1 MTYTAY
7 AQHQALDLSGAK
19 GLMMEARTY
28 GGLIR
33 KVDAGLIYVCTSTPA
48 GIVRIDSRILDRTPP
63 EIDETWEDITEL
75 SIALDGDGLLLQN
88 IFDDPTDQPEMIMS
102 EGVRGNFRVRLH
114 RRGVG
119 LPDGQLPDG
128 DDDSRLEEVLVA
140 LWPDAEPN
148 APRILRLTSSCASE
162 IQEFSDLVSF
172 NSQQLPDSGP
182 LTEADIRQ
190 SAESGV
196 LRLVQ
201 WQSEH
206 DGKANS

>member
-1 MTYTAY
+1 
-7 AQHQALDLSGAK
+7 
-19 GLMMEARTY
+19 
-28 GGLIR
+28 
-33 KVDAGLIYVCTSTPA
+33 
-48 GIVRIDSRILDRTPP
+48 
-63 EIDETWEDITEL
+63 
-75 SIALDGDGLLLQN
+75 
-88 IFDDPTDQPEMIMS
+88 MIMS
-102 EGVRGNFRVRLH
+102 EGVGGNFRVRLH

-128 DDDSRLEEVLVA
+128 DDDSRLEEVLVT

-162 IQEFSDLVSF
+162 TQEFSDLVSF
-172 NSQQLPDSGP
+172 NSPQLPDSGP

-190 SAESGV
+190 AAESSV